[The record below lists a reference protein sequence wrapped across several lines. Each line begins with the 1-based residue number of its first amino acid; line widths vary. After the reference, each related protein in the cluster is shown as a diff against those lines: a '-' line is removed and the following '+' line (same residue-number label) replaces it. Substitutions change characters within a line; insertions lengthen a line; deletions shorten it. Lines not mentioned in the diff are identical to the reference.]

1 MRKILDKGIIGL
13 DFEDFKKACV
23 NSADNPAE
31 IIAREARLI
40 PVGKKDDE
48 LAITN
53 VFLSSIKLIREFK
66 NMIFN
71 DIDLA
76 KSSQIYCYTEV
87 SFPLLFQ
94 EDKNNK
100 RRFDGLLICVSNRKI
115 KDATIFEMKSGNEEL
130 EKEQLQLY

>member
-13 DFEDFKKACV
+13 DFEDFKKAFV

-76 KSSQIYCYTEV
+76 KSSQIY
-87 SFPLLFQ
+87 
-94 EDKNNK
+94 
-100 RRFDGLLICVSNRKI
+100 
-115 KDATIFEMKSGNEEL
+115 
-130 EKEQLQLY
+130 